1 MQGGPKVITILFNVT
16 GKEGKGQ
23 DCYDLAVRLTEVTRT
38 EDDGC
43 LTYFFHQGQDNPME
57 YVLYEQWRD
66 REALD
71 AHMAHLEAL
80 LGPPNPGGR
89 LPAALLDLCES
100 TQPIF
105 YDVVA

>member
-1 MQGGPKVITILFNVT
+1 MITILFHVT
-16 GKEGKGQ
+16 VKDGYEQ
-23 DCYDLAVRLTEVTRT
+23 DFHDLAVRPTKVTRA

-43 LTYFFHQGQDNPME
+43 LAFVYHQLKDNPKE

>member
-1 MQGGPKVITILFNVT
+1 MIVKD
-16 GKEGKGQ
+16 GKEQ
-23 DCYDLAVRLTEVTRT
+23 DFHDLAVRLTEVTRA
-38 EDDGC
+38 DDEGC
-43 LTYFFHQGQDNPME
+43 LSYVFHQRQNDPKE

-71 AHMAHLEAL
+71 AHIAHLETL
-80 LGPPNPGGR
+80 LGPPTPGGR

-100 TQPIF
+100 AHPVL

>member
-1 MQGGPKVITILFNVT
+1 MITILFHVIVKDGN
-16 GKEGKGQ
+16 EQ
-23 DCYDLAVRLTEVTRT
+23 DFHDLATRLTEVTRA

-43 LTYFFHQGQDNPME
+43 MAFVYHRRKDSPKE

-71 AHMAHLEAL
+71 AHIAHLQAL
-80 LGPPNPGGR
+80 LGPPTPGGR
-89 LPAALLDLCES
+89 LPVALLDLCET